1 MVFFSISKFPFFF
14 LKLLKT
20 ILNMANSSKQQ
31 RLIDCMF
38 QKVDKEQ
45 RLVAITQELKV
56 LSKEVE
62 KHNQEKE

>member
-1 MVFFSISKFPFFF
+1 
-14 LKLLKT
+14 
-20 ILNMANSSKQQ
+20 MANSSKQQ